1 MSIALTH
8 GIVLAA
14 GLGKRMRP
22 LTLTRPKP
30 LVEVCGKPLVQYN
43 LDWLREAGITSVVV
57 NTSYMADMLEAYLD
71 SVSSVNVRISREEP
85 EPLETGGG
93 IAKALQ
99 FLGTRPFVSMNSDAI
114 FPENASHPLA
124 TMCAAWDDATMDF
137 LMLLVPRERALG
149 LHGKGDFIR
158 TPDGKVRRPKEGEQA
173 GYVFT
178 GVQIM
183 HPRVFTKCP
192 DGAFS
197 LNVLWQ
203 RSMDADGMYQRVQ
216 TVVLD
221 GDWLHVGDI
230 EGLQEAEA
238 YLKKQEVA

>member
-1 MSIALTH
+1 MSITLTH

-57 NTSYMADMLEAYLD
+57 NTSYMADMLEAYLNT
-71 SVSSVNVRISREEP
+71 VTSVNVRISREEP

-93 IAKALQ
+93 IAKALAS
-99 FLGTRPFVSMNSDAI
+99 LGPRPFVSMNSDAI
-114 FPENASHPLA
+114 FPESAAHPLA
-124 TMCAAWDDATMDF
+124 AMRDAWDDTAMDF

-149 LHGKGDFIR
+149 LHGKGDFVR
-158 TPDGKVRRPKEGEQA
+158 LPDGKVRRPKEGEQA
-173 GYVFT
+173 DYVFT
-178 GVQIM
+178 GVQII

-192 DGAFS
+192 EGAFS

-203 RSMDADGMYQRVQ
+203 RSMDAEGVYQRVQ
-216 TVVLD
+216 TVLLD

>member
-57 NTSYMADMLEAYLD
+57 NTSYMADMLEAYLNT
-71 SVSSVNVRISREEP
+71 VTSVNVRISREEP

-93 IAKALQ
+93 IAKALGS
-99 FLGTRPFVSMNSDAI
+99 LGPRPFVSMNSDAI
-114 FPENASHPLA
+114 FPETETHPLQA
-124 TMCAAWDDATMDF
+124 MCHAWDDGTMDF
-137 LMLLVPRERALG
+137 LMLLVPKAHAHG
-149 LHGKGDFIR
+149 LHGKADFIR
-158 TPDGKVRRPKEGEQA
+158 TESGNVRRPKEGEQA
-173 GYVFT
+173 DYVFT

-192 DGAFS
+192 QGAFS

-203 RSMDADGMYQRVQ
+203 RSMDSEGVYQRVHS
-216 TVVLD
+216 VVMD
-221 GDWLHVGDI
+221 SDWLHVGDI
-230 EGLQEAEA
+230 EGLQEAET
-238 YLKKQEVA
+238 YLAS